1 MKRRI
6 RLALIVLALALAG
19 CSDDATHAPPA
30 STGAE
35 AANTTPAHLADQTLR
50 ARIGMVFTDADP
62 WMAGAVLESGTLRV
76 GDRVFLRAKNSSP
89 TPVTIIAIRDDA
101 TQTDV
106 IEAAAPQGVFLSFRP
121 DASTSIGEVGPETLL
136 LGDPATALPNSR

>member
-1 MKRRI
+1 MKSRF
-6 RLALIVLALALAG
+6 RLALIVLALTLAG
-19 CSDDATHAPPA
+19 CSDDAAHPPA
-30 STGAE
+30 ATTGAE
-35 AANTTPAHLADQTLR
+35 ASDTTPAPAADPTLR
-50 ARIGMVFTDADP
+50 ARVGMVFTDTDP

-106 IEAAAPQGVFLSFRP
+106 TEASAPQGVFLSFRP
-121 DASTSIGEVGPETLL
+121 DASTSTGEVGPETLL
-136 LGDPATALPNSR
+136 LGDPATDLPNSR